1 MISALKRLSQFIRSF
16 KCDDI
21 PKYCILISN
30 ENTCLITTSNALPKL
45 RYRTCGKWRKI
56 SKSPCELDL
65 DQSIPNV
72 EPVRAI
78 STYYNMFKFQVDQS
92 IIF

>member
-56 SKSPCELDL
+56 SK
-65 DQSIPNV
+65 
-72 EPVRAI
+72 
-78 STYYNMFKFQVDQS
+78 
-92 IIF
+92 